1 MKKLILFSSNKDVK
15 ELDVQKIFVNNRLKD
30 EWIEI
35 ENKTI
40 ASFKNILLKLELE
53 NNEIIYML
61 IDTLL
66 VKSDDSEVTFYY
78 HEYLETFE
86 QFENK
91 NLLKTIN
98 KEYKET
104 KRKMQY
110 IKALQNIKTSYFDET
125 EIELLEKKLYKLK
138 AQLYFSLSYK
148 ELKWN

>member
-66 VKSDDSEVTFYY
+66 VKSDESEVTFYY